1 MSSELMENARV
12 LNNIMSVPNRVGLKR
27 NQIYNETYKN
37 HLADLEEKSRTSSYD
52 LRHILKELNDAA
64 AEKEQNA
71 SKTNEDSTS
80 DSKETK
86 PETQAETESPK
97 EAADDNKTTTEAVVE
112 NSWKLLLKLN
122 FFLFSF
128 RFISIFYIWILK
140 IFFLFILFFDLEQK

>member
-27 NQIYNETYKN
+27 NQIYNEAYKS
-37 HLADLEEKSRTSSYD
+37 HLADLEEKSRTTSYD

-71 SKTNEDSTS
+71 SSKTNEDSTS

-86 PETQAETESPK
+86 PETQQSEAESPK

-112 NSWKLLLKLN
+112 NSWKLLLK
-122 FFLFSF
+122 
-128 RFISIFYIWILK
+128 
-140 IFFLFILFFDLEQK
+140 

>member
-1 MSSELMENARV
+1 MNYFKRPTPKMSSELMENARV

-27 NQIYNETYKN
+27 NQIYNEAYKN

-86 PETQAETESPK
+86 PETQQSEAESPK

-112 NSWKLLLKLN
+112 NS
-122 FFLFSF
+122 
-128 RFISIFYIWILK
+128 
-140 IFFLFILFFDLEQK
+140 